1 MELVTIRAELG
12 MTQAAF
18 AEALGV
24 SPGYIGDLER
34 GHRKLS
40 LVVASRLETLT
51 QRTGFVAAVVADKT
65 ERAA

>member
-1 MELVTIRAELG
+1 MELVAIRIELG
-12 MTQAAF
+12 LTQAAF

-40 LVVASRLETLT
+40 IAVAARLEKLAKID
-51 QRTGFVAAVVADKT
+51 GLVDAVVADKT
-65 ERAA
+65 ADAA